1 MNRIPQDPN
10 MLCSYVNLKLRDE
23 FDSFEDFCASH
34 DVAGEEIMRK
44 LEAAGYTYNET
55 INQFR

>member
-1 MNRIPQDPN
+1 

-34 DVAGEEIMRK
+34 DVSVEEIMRK